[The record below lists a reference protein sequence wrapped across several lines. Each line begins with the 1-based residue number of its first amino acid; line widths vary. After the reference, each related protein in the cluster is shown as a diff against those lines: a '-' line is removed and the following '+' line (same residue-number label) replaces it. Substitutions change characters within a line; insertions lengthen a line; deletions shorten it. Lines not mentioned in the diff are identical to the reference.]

1 MLMVTLLLS
10 TAALVLLT
18 ALGAGA
24 LLCVAAS
31 SEELDKSEEAAWRA
45 ANKGAADRGDRRG

>member
-1 MLMVTLLLS
+1 MVTLLLS